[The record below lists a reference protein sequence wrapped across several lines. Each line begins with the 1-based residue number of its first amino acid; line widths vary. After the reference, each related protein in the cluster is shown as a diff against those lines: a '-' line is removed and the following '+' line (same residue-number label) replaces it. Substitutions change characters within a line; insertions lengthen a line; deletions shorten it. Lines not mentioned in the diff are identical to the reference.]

1 MSKLNAVRPAHW
13 AAGVVLAVAIIV
25 PLWVSSY
32 AKATPKLWGFP
43 FFYWYQ
49 LMWVFIAAGLVSVA
63 YRLVLSEE
71 RKRRAA
77 EAGAR
82 ANAARDKAGEA

>member
-1 MSKLNAVRPAHW
+1 MSKLKAARAAHW
-13 AAGVVLAVAIIV
+13 AAGVVLAVAIVV

-32 AKATPKLWGFP
+32 AKATPKLLSFP

-49 LMWVFIAAGLVSVA
+49 LLWVFIAAALVSVA

-77 EAGAR
+77 EAAS
-82 ANAARDKAGEA
+82 RDKAGEA